1 MKKSILIPVL
11 TALLFTFSI
20 SSTAA
25 DIFKTSPYQKT
36 ANSSTSNSKD
46 ATPSDATPGNATPSD
61 ATPSDA
67 TSADAA
73 TDQNTAWQI
82 SVPDEATVYVDGT
95 FSFEVSILDSTGKEI
110 SLDPDRQRLTAECD
124 GSVARAEVI
133 GQTVYLVG
141 VQNGTTDLVLY
152 LQEKNEEGNFED
164 IIFKLDGKEQF
175 VTATVTVTAN

>member
-11 TALLFTFSI
+11 TALLLIFSI

-25 DIFKTSPYQKT
+25 DVFKTSSYQKT
-36 ANSSTSNSKD
+36 SNARTSDSND
-46 ATPSDATPGNATPSD
+46 ATPSDATLA
-61 ATPSDA
+61 DA

-73 TDQNTAWQI
+73 ADQNTAWQL
-82 SVPDEATVYVDGT
+82 SVPDEAAVYVDGT

-124 GSVARAEVI
+124 GSVARAEVR

-141 VQNGTTDLVLY
+141 VQNGTTDLILY
-152 LQEKNEEGNFED
+152 LQEKNEEGNFEN
-164 IIFKLDGKEQF
+164 ITFKLDGEEQF